1 MASRRADVVV
11 MRRTSWFQLA
21 TACAALGLVLAVFGG
36 GLAASHRSTEHDRL
50 DRTLATTAGEKAAL
64 VDTELERVRALAQ
77 LTARIPPFA
86 ELYADAGS
94 QAAAIAA
101 VAGPGR
107 EINEALAYLWRLY
120 PDRLVEAGYVDRGGA
135 ENARVVRG
143 VVTPAASLRKDVR
156 AWPSFAQGL
165 KTPVGH
171 AWISAPFASPTAGVE
186 VVAATAPV
194 AVEGRVRAYV
204 ELELSLAA
212 IQRVLSSNVGAQTSV
227 AVITRAS
234 ATVAGT
240 GTRFSAPRLQPRA
253 GLTSVAGWRVAVR
266 PMPEPPGSGGDWLLV
281 AAARAPTTLSL
292 ALAPAQTAILLLALL
307 LLGVAVVGFRRARA
321 DAAAQLATSQHAR
334 TEAEQRARIDAL
346 TGLFNRRHAMETVEQ
361 ELTRAGRQGT
371 AVGLLVVDIDYFKR
385 INDAHRHIGGDAVLV
400 EVARRLQAGA
410 RRWDTV
416 ARTGGEEFCIIAP
429 AIDAEAS
436 VAELGERLRHA
447 ITERPVIVEG
457 VEVPVTISVGAAL
470 VHDGQVSAEG
480 AVDRADRAL
489 YAAKHSGRNR
499 LCRFSQLDEGNLAA
513 EDPEDRHNLQAV
525 EQTDSST

>member
-1 MASRRADVVV
+1 
-11 MRRTSWFQLA
+11 MRHTTWFRLA
-21 TACAALGLVLAVFGG
+21 TACAALGLVLAVFGA
-36 GLAASHRSTEHDRL
+36 GLAASHRSSEFDRL

-77 LTARIPPFA
+77 LTARIPPFS

-120 PDRLVEAGYVDRGGA
+120 PDRLVEAGYIDRGGA
-135 ENARVVRG
+135 ENARVVHG
-143 VVTPAASLRKDVR
+143 VVTPAASLGKDVR

-171 AWISAPFASPTAGVE
+171 AWISAPFLSPTARVE

-194 AVEGRVRAYV
+194 AVNGRVRAYV
-204 ELELSLAA
+204 ELELSVAA
-212 IQRVLSSNVGAQTSV
+212 IQRVLSFDVDAGTSV

-234 ATVAGT
+234 ETVTGT
-240 GTRFSAPRLQPRA
+240 GTRFVAPRLQPRP
-253 GLTSVAGWRVAVR
+253 GLTTIGGWRLAVR
-266 PMPEPPGSGGDWLLV
+266 PMPEPPGAGGDWLLV
-281 AAARAPTTLSL
+281 AAARAPSALSL
-292 ALAPAQTAILLLALL
+292 TFAPAQAAILALALL
-307 LLGVAVVGFRRARA
+307 LLGVAVVGFRRARS
-321 DAAAQLATSQHAR
+321 DAAEQLTVEQGAR
-334 TEAEQRARIDAL
+334 TEAERRARIDAL
-346 TGLFNRRHAMETVEQ
+346 TGLFNRRHAMETIEH
-361 ELTRAGRQGT
+361 ELLRAGRQGS
-371 AVGLLVVDIDYFKR
+371 AVGLLQVDIDYFKR

-429 AIDAEAS
+429 AIDAEAT
-436 VAELGERLRHA
+436 VAELGDRLRHA
-447 ITERPVIVEG
+447 VAERPVILDG

-470 VHDGQVSAEG
+470 VHDGQGSAEG
-480 AVDRADRAL
+480 ALDRADRAL

-499 LCRFSQLDEGNLAA
+499 VCRFSQLDEGQLAA
-513 EDPEDRHNLQAV
+513 EDSEHLHN
-525 EQTDSST
+525 